1 MEELV
6 RKVRDGVAAT
16 FGPDAVAHDL
26 PHLDRVHG
34 LAQTLLAREGGDP
47 VVVGAAA
54 YVHDF
59 HRILEKR
66 TGNPVR
72 PEAAAEPIVAVLRA
86 AGMPPALTEAVV
98 TCVACTD
105 VYAFA
110 AEPPVVAERP
120 VEGRVVRDAD
130 VLDALGAVGI
140 ARAFMYGGA
149 LGEPLWAP
157 DAQVQDRYREG
168 PTASVVHHF
177 HEKLL
182 RLQDDMWTATG
193 AELARERT
201 AYMRQFLDRLEAE
214 WVAAG

>member
-6 RKVRDGVAAT
+6 SRVREQVAGT

-26 PHLDRVHG
+26 PHLDRVHA
-34 LAQTLLAREGGDP
+34 LARALAEREGGDP

-54 YVHDF
+54 YVHDY

-66 TGNPVR
+66 TGDPVR
-72 PEAAAEPIVAVLRA
+72 PEAAAGPIAEVLAAAGLAPAVADAVLA
-86 AGMPPALTEAVV
+86 
-98 TCVACTD
+98 CVACTD
-105 VYAFA
+105 VYGFA
-110 AEPPVVAERP
+110 ADPVALPDRP

-149 LGEPLWAP
+149 LGEPMWVP
-157 DAQVQDRYREG
+157 DAPLQDGYREG
-168 PTASVVHHF
+168 RTSSVVHHF

-182 RLQDDMWTATG
+182 RLEDDMWTATG
-193 AELARERT
+193 AGLARERT
-201 AYMRQFLDRLEAE
+201 AFMRDFLARLETELA
-214 WVAAG
+214 